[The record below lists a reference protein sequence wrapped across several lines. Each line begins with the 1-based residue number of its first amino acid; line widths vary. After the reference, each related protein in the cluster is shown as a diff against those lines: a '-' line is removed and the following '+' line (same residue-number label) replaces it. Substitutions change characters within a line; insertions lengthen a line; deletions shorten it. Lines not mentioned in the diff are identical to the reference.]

1 MPFLFLG
8 NGGVTSV
15 KVMLR
20 LKQDSRVCAINVIK
34 ISHLIIYMPF
44 ITLFFYWHALKT
56 CWHFSH
62 YYETPFMK
70 HHSSRSTI
78 LLPVFVPAAVIMLLL
93 VIGTAVNPAAAGA
106 LFSTVLA
113 FITETFGWFYML
125 AVAIFLVFIVALAF
139 SSYGSIKLGPDHAE
153 AEYKFLEW
161 FAMLFSAGYGIAL
174 LFYGV
179 AEPVT
184 HFASPPLSQ
193 PQTIAAAKEA
203 MQIAYFHWGFHI
215 WAIYGVVG
223 LSLAYFSF
231 RHGLPL
237 SVRSTLYPIIGDKIH
252 GPIGHTVDVFAIVG
266 TMFGIAT
273 SLGLSVAQINAG
285 LNYLLPEM
293 IPVSTTVQ
301 VIVIALVTAAALVS
315 VLAGMDKGVKR
326 LSILNMVLATALML
340 FVFVVGPTIFILNAF
355 MENTGSYLGN
365 IVERTFSL
373 QAYQSSD
380 WIGSWTLFIFAWT
393 IAWAPFVGLFIAKI
407 SRGRTIREF
416 VLGVMLVPTIFT
428 FFWFSVFG
436 DTALHM
442 IMVEGYEALITEVQN
457 DQAIAL
463 FKLLERLP
471 FTQIVSS
478 LTVLLIITFFVTSSD
493 SGSLVIDSLA
503 AGGRSDTPW
512 WQRTFWVVTEGAV
525 AAALL
530 IAGGLTALQTAAI
543 VSALPFAIIIL
554 ASIFGMWRALR
565 IEGHRNE
572 SLANDN
578 HLPPHLLKLDAWRDR
593 IDYMTQQPTREK
605 VLGYIKGTVLSSMQ
619 EVAEKFSETGWLPEV
634 NYDELN
640 ERVVLELR
648 SGGDNVE
655 FWYEVRLSEN
665 ELPDYYT
672 EDMTK
677 KLPQEHHYRAEV
689 YLRRGGQT
697 YDLYGYQSASVI
709 NDIIDQFEKYLHFVN
724 VSPDILPWRMQAHDD
739 DITLE
744 QGSVFDK

>member
-1 MPFLFLG
+1 MS
-8 NGGVTSV
+8 NG
-15 KVMLR
+15 
-20 LKQDSRVCAINVIK
+20 
-34 ISHLIIYMPF
+34 
-44 ITLFFYWHALKT
+44 
-56 CWHFSH
+56 
-62 YYETPFMK
+62 
-70 HHSSRSTI
+70 SRSTI
-78 LLPVFVPAAVIMLLL
+78 LLPVFIPAAVIMLLL
-93 VIGTAVNPAAAGA
+93 VIGTAINPEAAGA
-106 LFSTVLA
+106 LFSDVLS
-113 FITETFGWFYML
+113 FTTQTFGWFYML
-125 AVAIFLVFIVALAF
+125 AVALFLMFIIVLAF

-179 AEPVT
+179 AEPVM
-184 HFASPPLSQ
+184 HFSSPPMSD

-223 LSLAYFSF
+223 LSLAYFAF

-237 SVRSTLYPIIGDKIH
+237 SIRSTLYPIIGDKIY
-252 GPIGHTVDVFAIVG
+252 GPIGHTVDVFAILG

-273 SLGLSVAQINAG
+273 SLGLSVSQINAG
-285 LNYLLPEM
+285 LNYLLPDL
-293 IPVSTTVQ
+293 IPVNTTVQ
-301 VIVIALVTAAALVS
+301 VIAIALVTAAALVS

-340 FVFVVGPTIFILNAF
+340 FVFIVGPTIFILNAF

-373 QAYQSSD
+373 QAYENSD

-416 VLGVMLVPTIFT
+416 VLGVMLVPTFFT
-428 FFWFSVFG
+428 FFWFAVFG

-442 IMVEGYEALITEVQN
+442 IMVDGYTSLIGDVQDN
-457 DQAIAL
+457 QAIAL
-463 FKLLERLP
+463 FKLLENLP
-471 FTQIVSS
+471 FTEFVSS
-478 LTVLLIITFFVTSSD
+478 LTILLIITFFVTSSD

-512 WQRTFWVVTEGAV
+512 WQRSFWVVTEGAV
-525 AAALL
+525 AAVLL

-554 ASIFGMWRALR
+554 ISMFGMWRALR
-565 IEGHRNE
+565 IEGHRNQ
-572 SLANDN
+572 SLGNDN
-578 HLPPHLLKLDAWRDR
+578 RLPPHLLKPSAWRER
-593 IDYMTQQPTREK
+593 IDYMTDKPTRDK
-605 VLGYIKGTVLSSMQ
+605 VLSYIKEVIMPSMMEVSS
-619 EVAEKFSETGWLPEV
+619 KFAETGWTTEV
-634 NYDELN
+634 NYDAVN
-640 ERVVLELR
+640 NRAVLELQR
-648 SGGDNVE
+648 GDDVE
-655 FWYEVRLSEN
+655 FWYEVRLSEH
-665 ELPDYYT
+665 EIPDYYT
-672 EDMTK
+672 EDMANE
-677 KLPQEHHYRAEV
+677 LPQEHHHRAEV

-697 YDLYGYQSASVI
+697 YDLYGYQSESVI
-709 NDIIDQFEKYLHFVN
+709 NDIIDQFEKYLHFLN
-724 VSPDILPWRMQAHDD
+724 VSPDSLPWRMQEHDE

-744 QGSVFDK
+744 QGSVLDK